1 MKKKNIISLAV
12 AFAFLALSIT
22 GILLYIKQKAHV
34 VEITHTIFG
43 LTFVGFA
50 IFHIL
55 NNWSSITAYSKERQS
70 GKFQKEFLV
79 AAAVFGLL
87 LIGTFTELL
96 EPVAEAGRIFA
107 PARPKEQRAEKISFE
122 QIETN
127 KSTQGT
133 AMNIILQKGK
143 EVQLPIIAIWV
154 EDSTHQFVENLFVPS
169 KVVSL
174 SEEEKKEGKKPQL
187 QDFQVNTLPTWQT
200 KANGAKANYEKETPN
215 ENFILKTN
223 TVAKAPYFIM
233 IEVKSNDKTEMYEA
247 QIAADG
253 NTVFKLKS
261 KDNTLITRGIIEF

>member
-1 MKKKNIISLAV
+1 MKKKNIISLSI

-43 LTFVGFA
+43 ITFVGFA

-55 NNWSSITAYSKERQS
+55 NNWSSIIGYSKERQS
-70 GKFQKEFLV
+70 GKFQKELLV

-107 PARPKEQRAEKISFE
+107 TARPKEQKAEKISFE

-127 KSTQGT
+127 KGGQGT
-133 AMNIILQKGK
+133 ALSIILQKGK
-143 EVQLPIIAIWV
+143 EVQLPVVAIWV
-154 EDSTHQFVENLFVPS
+154 EDSTRTFVENLFVPS
-169 KVVSL
+169 KTAFL
-174 SEEEKKEGKKPQL
+174 SEEAKKEGKRPEL
-187 QDFQVNTLPTWQT
+187 QDFQANILPTWM
-200 KANGAKANYEKETPN
+200 AKAKDAKPNFEKETPN
-215 ENFILKTN
+215 ENFVLKTN
-223 TVAKAPYFIM
+223 TTAKAPYFVVV
-233 IEVKSNDKTEMYEA
+233 EVKSNDKTETYEA

-253 NTVFKLKS
+253 NTIFKLKS
-261 KDNTLITRGIIEF
+261 KDNSLLTRGIIEF